1 MKILLDTDTCIEL
14 IRRRAPQVLRQ
25 FMRHSPGDAAI
36 SSITLAELAFGV
48 AKSAHVEKNQTALEE
63 FASAFVVA
71 PFDEAAAH
79 CYGRVR
85 AALQQSGNAIGSLDM
100 LIASQALSLEVILVT
115 HNVREFSRVRGLQV
129 ADWIGES

>member
-14 IRRRAPQVLRQ
+14 IRRRAPGVLR
-25 FMRHSPGDAAI
+25 RLKRYAPGDVVI

-48 AKSAHVEKNQTALEE
+48 SKSAQPDKNRAALDE

-71 PFDEAAAH
+71 PFDEPAAN
-79 CYGRVR
+79 CYGPVR

-100 LIASQALSLEVILVT
+100 LIASHALSLEVVLVT
-115 HNVREFSRVRGLQV
+115 HNVREFSRVRGLPVVDWV
-129 ADWIGES
+129 AES